1 MMLTSVLALMASL
14 LYLYATLTIWRRFR
28 ADQKCEDHCEC
39 RNRFFWLVCLGLVF
53 HFLSFAPALTDG
65 NWLYFNLSIGLSLI
79 SWVALAILLVT
90 NINKPTENLGIFI
103 LPIGAVTALLPL
115 VQTDT
120 IPLPIEL
127 GSHVLISIIAYSIM
141 GLATAQAV
149 LYALQEK
156 RFQKRQ
162 LNTLFKSLPPLQV
175 MEKVLMQL
183 VLIGFVFVSFA
194 LLSGVFFL
202 EDIFAQHLV
211 HKTFF
216 ALLAWAAYLLLLI
229 GHHRM
234 GWRGQKAATY
244 TIWAY
249 VLLVVSY
256 IGTQLILQ
264 SLGLL
269 PAS

>member
-1 MMLTSVLALMASL
+1 MTLTSLLAIMACL
-14 LYLYATLTIWRRFR
+14 LYLYATQTIWQRFR
-28 ADQKCEDHCEC
+28 VDLKCEDECEC
-39 RNRFFWLVCLGLVF
+39 RNRFFWLVCLGLVM
-53 HFLSFAPALTDG
+53 HFLSFAPLLTDG
-65 NWLYFNLSIGLSLI
+65 QWLHFNLSIGLSLI
-79 SWVALAILLVT
+79 SWVALALLLVT

-103 LPIGAVTALLPL
+103 LPIGAVTVLLPL
-115 VQTDT
+115 FQTDT
-120 IPLPIEL
+120 MPLPIEL
-127 GSHVLISIIAYSIM
+127 GSHVLISIIAYSVM

-183 VLIGFVFVSFA
+183 VLLGFVFLSFA
-194 LLSGVFFL
+194 LLSGAFFL
-202 EDIFAQHLV
+202 EDFFAQHLV

-216 ALLAWAAYLLLLI
+216 AILAWTAYLILLV
-229 GHHRM
+229 GHYRM

-249 VLLVVSY
+249 VLLVISY
-256 IGTQLILQ
+256 IGTQLVLQ
-264 SLGLL
+264 SLGAL
-269 PAS
+269 PNT